1 MRKYNLFNFLEKR
14 VSSSDVSTIAV
25 EALEQAAVK
34 ELALHIAISYIAN
47 TLSKCEIKTYEN
59 GEETKGLMYY
69 LLNVS
74 PNPNQNASQ
83 FINQVIENYYYN
95 PEGALVV
102 MHNDRLYCA
111 DGFDVDDSN
120 PLKEYI
126 YSNVSFNCQQPKKR
140 YKASEVF
147 HFKLDNKNV
156 RSLIDLLYEQYGNVF
171 ALALQTFKATN
182 GRKYKLILEQYKA
195 GDPNFA
201 KLFNDVIKEQLRT
214 FIETDNSVY
223 PQFKG
228 IDLQE
233 FQTSGRADTNDII
246 SMRKEIFDTTAQA
259 FKIPLSM
266 MYGNITN
273 INEIVKVYLSFCI
286 DPLADM
292 LSEEITRK
300 RYTMQE
306 WQNGNYVE
314 VDTSCINYVDIL
326 EVADQADKAI
336 ASGLTSI
343 DELRPRVRLKPL
355 ETDFSTSH
363 FITKNYD
370 LADNL
375 LKNLQEDK
383 GVNEDEQDVLPTDQD
398 ETDGN
403 NQHLRRHHKLSLDG
417 K

>member
-1 MRKYNLFNFLEKR
+1 MRKYNLFNFLEKKIDAAP
-14 VSSSDVSTIAV
+14 VVASDMM
-25 EALEQAAVK
+25 EQLVFK
-34 ELALHIAISYIAN
+34 ELALQIAISYIAN
-47 TLSKCEIKTYEN
+47 SLSKCEIKTFEN
-59 GEETKGLMYY
+59 GDETKGLLYY

-83 FINQVIENYYYN
+83 FINQVVENYFYN
-95 PEGALVV
+95 GHALVV
-102 MHNDRLYCA
+102 MHNDKLYCA
-111 DGFDVDDSN
+111 DSFDIDDSN
-120 PLKEYI
+120 PLKDFIFY
-126 YSNVSFNCQQPKKR
+126 NVSFNMQQLKKR
-140 YKASEVF
+140 YKSSEVF
-147 HFKLDNKNV
+147 YFKLDNKDV
-156 RSLIDLLYEQYGNVF
+156 KRLIDLLYEQYGDIVS
-171 ALALQTFKATN
+171 LALQTFKATN

-201 KLFNDVIKEQLRT
+201 KTFNEVIRDQLKT
-214 FIETDNSVY
+214 FIENDNAVY

-228 IDLQE
+228 MDLQE
-233 FQTSGRADTNDII
+233 FKAEAGRADTNDII
-246 SMRKEIFDTTAQA
+246 AMRKEIFDTTAQA

-286 DPLADM
+286 DPIADM
-292 LSEEITRK
+292 LSEEFTRK

-306 WQNGNYVE
+306 WQGGNYVE

-326 EVADQADKAI
+326 EVASEADRAI
-336 ASGLTSI
+336 ASGLVSI

-375 LKNLQEDK
+375 LKNLKKEGGND
-383 GVNEDEQDVLPTDQD
+383 DEQDVLLPD
-398 ETDGN
+398 EGGTERD
-403 NQHLRRHHKLSLDG
+403 NQHLRRHHKLSVDG

>member
-14 VSSSDVSTIAV
+14 VDSAEISAV
-25 EALEQAAVK
+25 TAKMMEQAAFK

-47 TLSKCEIKTYEN
+47 TLSKCEFKTFEN
-59 GEETKGLMYY
+59 GKETKGLLYY

-74 PNPNQNASQ
+74 PNPNQNSSQ
-83 FINQVIENYYYN
+83 FIHQLVESYFYN
-95 PEGALVV
+95 PDGALVLL
-102 MHNDRLYCA
+102 HNDNLYCA
-111 DGFDVDDSN
+111 DSFDIDDSN
-120 PLKEYI
+120 PLKEYF
-126 YSNVSFNCQQPKKR
+126 YHNVTFNCQQIKKR
-140 YKASEVF
+140 HKASEVF
-147 HFKLDNKNV
+147 HFKMDNQHVKTLV
-156 RSLIDLLYEQYGNVF
+156 DSLYAQYGEII

-182 GRKYKLILEQYKA
+182 GRKYKLLLEQYKA
-195 GDPNFA
+195 GDPAFA
-201 KLFNDVIKEQLRT
+201 QVFENVIKAQLKT
-214 FIETDNSVY
+214 FIENDNSVY

-228 IDLQE
+228 TDLQE
-233 FQTSGRADTNDII
+233 FQTSGRTDTSDII
-246 SMRKEIFDTTAQA
+246 AMRKEVFDTTAQA

-292 LSEEITRK
+292 LSEELTRK
-300 RYTMQE
+300 RYTLEE

-326 EVADQADKAI
+326 EVADKADKAI
-336 ASGLTSI
+336 ASGLASI
-343 DELRPRVRLKPL
+343 DDLRPRVRLKPL

-375 LKNLQEDK
+375 LKNLQEE
-383 GVNEDEQDVLPTDQD
+383 GGNEDEQEKLLRDD
-398 ETDGN
+398 EEG
-403 NQHLRRHHKLSLDG
+403 
-417 K
+417 